1 MWKNSNVILVS
12 FKVGIGNVIIMYKT
26 EKNLLWGLN
35 IFKQKKIKKKNSK
48 PPHLVVRQNSRRRK
62 KRGRSKETTK
72 LVH

>member
-35 IFKQKKIKKKNSK
+35 IFNKKNTKNTK
-48 PPHLVVRQNSRRRK
+48 PPHLVVRQTQEAE
-62 KRGRSKETTK
+62 KRGVHKESTK